1 MYHFL
6 VKLEQDVLVS
16 FLVKECIIFSKRRT
30 SVIKSNQNIFHVKK
44 QNALFLSA
52 L

>member
-6 VKLEQDVLVS
+6 VKLEQDVVS

-30 SVIKSNQNIFHVKK
+30 TVIKSNQNIFHVKE